1 VRTIAII
8 AIVLS
13 YAIALASEREYLR
26 AHPHQSSWSS
36 IEQMHAV
43 YVEKFIQSSGFG
55 VGRMGPIDFRDR
67 FELVLNGQPHVV
79 KTVELIGLVQHPEP
93 TAYVISIPPQKAFF
107 TNAMAR
113 FVKTRALTTFETDA
127 LVELRSGRN
136 DVLGTHDGSAAILG
150 AVRAQE
156 KCLKCHD
163 GKAGN
168 LLGAFSYSMALAGK
182 PAVPILT
189 NNPTPTTLASQFGS
203 HLSSSAAVRRAAT
216 NLATRITNAAPHL
229 THHAPRITNRLSQ
242 PYPVVWVPGE

>member
-26 AHPHQSSWSS
+26 IHPQPSWAS

-55 VGRMGPIDFRDR
+55 VGRMGPSDLRDR

-79 KTVELIGLVQHPEP
+79 KKVELIGLVKHPEP
-93 TAYVISIPPQKAFF
+93 TAYVISSIPPQKAFF
-107 TNAMAR
+107 TNSMAR
-113 FVKTRALTTFETDA
+113 SNYMERFVRIRALTTFETDA

-136 DVLGTHDGSAAILG
+136 EVLGTHDGSAVILG

-168 LLGAFSYSMALAGK
+168 LLGAFSYSMALTGK

-189 NNPTPTTLASQFGS
+189 NNPTPATLASRS
-203 HLSSSAAVRRAAT
+203 RSKLSSSAPAPRAAT
-216 NLATRITNAAPHL
+216 NLATHITNAAPHL
-229 THHAPRITNRLSQ
+229 THHAPRTTNRLSN
-242 PYPVVWVPGE
+242 PF